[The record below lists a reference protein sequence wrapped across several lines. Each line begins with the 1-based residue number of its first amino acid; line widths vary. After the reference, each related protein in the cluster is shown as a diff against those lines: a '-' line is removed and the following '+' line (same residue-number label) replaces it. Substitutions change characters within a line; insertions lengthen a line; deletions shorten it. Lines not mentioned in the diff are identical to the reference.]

1 MTRQQKPPRVVAE
14 LGRPET
20 PEETAAR
27 KAEDSRNYRMRKTV
41 SNLVYAL
48 LATLA
53 IVLIIVLIVPRSN
66 TSLLKNV
73 DFHSAAED
81 AQASRDEVIIDPQL
95 PDGWTSNKAKL
106 SSVRTPQISL
116 WYIGLLTPDEQFIGI
131 KQGFDANATWQSQQL
146 EGALADTTV
155 TIEGITWT
163 VYDNRDGSGPSDP
176 GNIEYALATESGSS
190 TILIYGTA
198 KTDDIRTV
206 AEAIAEQVKAN
217 ALK

>member
-1 MTRQQKPPRVVAE
+1 MSRQQKPPRVVAE

-27 KAEDSRNYRMRKTV
+27 KAVDSHNYRARKTV

-53 IVLIIVLIVPRSN
+53 IVLIIILIVPRTN
-66 TSLLKNV
+66 TSLLKDV
-73 DFHSAAED
+73 DFHSAAAD
-81 AQASRDEVIIDPQL
+81 AQASRDDVIIDPQL
-95 PDGWTSNKAKL
+95 PGGWTSNKAKL
-106 SSVRTPQISL
+106 SAVRDPQISY
-116 WYIGLLTPDEQFIGI
+116 WYIGLLTPNEQFIGI
-131 KQGFDANATWQSQQL
+131 KQGFDANATWQAQQL
-146 EGALADTTV
+146 EGARADTTV

-198 KTDDIRTV
+198 TTDDIRTV

-217 ALK
+217 AQK